1 MGGLERA
8 DGDRVNRNSNVAVVW
23 LTRGAI
29 VVVAL
34 AAWQLLPQI
43 ERLRDFSPIFDPFF
57 VSSPDLVAHRMWA
70 LAIGS
75 HGPYIWPY
83 LAATLEGTLV
93 GAAIG
98 IAAGVAVGLV
108 LSNNARLTEIVGPFV
123 AALNAVPRIALIPI
137 IVILLGPSLGA
148 SIATAVLVVFFIAF
162 YNAFEGGRSVPRDV
176 IDNALL
182 LGASNMRILLHVR
195 LPYAGAWTF
204 AALPN
209 ALSFGLISVVTAE
222 ILTGTLGMGR
232 LMLNA
237 LTAADAGLTFSVV
250 VYLSVAGLTLVGLSS
265 ELRRRWLHWWART

>member
-1 MGGLERA
+1 VGGLERA
-8 DGDRVNRNSNVAVVW
+8 DGDRVNRKSNVAVVW

-93 GAAIG
+93 GAAVG

-162 YNAFEGGRSVPRDV
+162 YNAFEGGRSVPMDV

-265 ELRRRWLHWWART
+265 ELRRRWLHWWARI

>member
-1 MGGLERA
+1 MTRRRHL
-8 DGDRVNRNSNVAVVW
+8 VVVW
-23 LTRGAI
+23 LARTAI
-29 VVVAL
+29 VVFVV
-34 AAWQLLPQI
+34 AAWQLLPQVQA
-43 ERLRDFSPIFDPFF
+43 LRDFSPIFDPFF
-57 VSSPDLVAHRMWA
+57 VSSPDLVAHRMWN
-70 LAIGS
+70 LAIGY

-83 LAATLEGTLV
+83 LLATLEGTLV
-93 GAAIG
+93 GATVG
-98 IAAGVAVGLV
+98 IATGVGTGLV
-108 LSNNARLTEIVGPFV
+108 LSNDPRLTEIVGPFV

-137 IVILLGPSLGA
+137 IVILLGPTLGA

-176 IDNALL
+176 IDNAAL
-182 LGASNMRILLHVR
+182 LGASQMRILLHVR
-195 LPYAGAWTF
+195 LPYAAAWTF

-250 VYLSVAGLTLVGLSS
+250 VFLSAAGLTLVGVSS
-265 ELRRRWLHWWART
+265 ELRRRWLHWWARS

>member
-1 MGGLERA
+1 VGGLERA
-8 DGDRVNRNSNVAVVW
+8 DGDRVNRKSNMAVVW

-93 GAAIG
+93 GAAVG

-265 ELRRRWLHWWART
+265 ELRRRWLHWWARI

>member
-1 MGGLERA
+1 MTRRRHL
-8 DGDRVNRNSNVAVVW
+8 VVVW
-23 LTRGAI
+23 LARTAI
-29 VVVAL
+29 VVVVV
-34 AAWQLLPQI
+34 AAWQLLPQVQA
-43 ERLRDFSPIFDPFF
+43 LRDFSPIFDPFF
-57 VSSPDLVAHRMWA
+57 VSSPDLVAHRMWN
-70 LAIGS
+70 LAIGY

-83 LAATLEGTLV
+83 LLATLEGTLV
-93 GAAIG
+93 GATVG
-98 IAAGVAVGLV
+98 IATGVGTGLV
-108 LSNNARLTEIVGPFV
+108 LSNDPRLTEIVGPFV

-137 IVILLGPSLGA
+137 IVILLGPTLGA

-176 IDNALL
+176 IDNAAL
-182 LGASNMRILLHVR
+182 LGASQMRILLHVR
-195 LPYAGAWTF
+195 LPYAAAWTF

-250 VYLSVAGLTLVGLSS
+250 VFLSAAGLTLVGVSS
-265 ELRRRWLHWWART
+265 ELRRRWLHWWARS